1 MALSRFFLGCSRR
14 LKPEPLGVL
23 LLQSYKSEDWHSMPG
38 KARRDCIIGFKCLQ
52 LSFSSPIIEGPG
64 YQRPHLILEGLRKKI
79 SKKFLCEFRTCKS
92 SGLFMSSVKKLA
104 VTFALPDG
112 FFHFQYTSNEPEE
125 LWGIMLEMSVA
136 SAFAQWLWMLD
147 LKAAVTYFI
156 NLNYS
161 IKPRFLILVSS
172 VAAIIQTLE
181 INSVLTETFWI
192 VKQGTRCHI
201 FNKENN
207 VRV

>member
-1 MALSRFFLGCSRR
+1 MHLKNNQTKLVNFWYKNRRNNCVSTFQSMMALSRFFLGCSRR

-112 FFHFQYTSNEPEE
+112 FFHF
-125 LWGIMLEMSVA
+125 
-136 SAFAQWLWMLD
+136 
-147 LKAAVTYFI
+147 
-156 NLNYS
+156 
-161 IKPRFLILVSS
+161 
-172 VAAIIQTLE
+172 
-181 INSVLTETFWI
+181 
-192 VKQGTRCHI
+192 
-201 FNKENN
+201 
-207 VRV
+207 